1 MTEPARGAARSAEDA
16 PPSGRQVIAV
26 LVGSGAIGFFIGAMA
41 YPTWHDALEPAQ
53 VLAGLVTYPQHN
65 LVYIYSTR
73 TLTVLHELLALLL
86 SSGVSER
93 TLALLLSGAIG
104 MLSLQALGLVV
115 LAVSG
120 HVQLATLSPVFIL
133 LTNATA
139 GGVTYPVYLMGAE
152 TTYGVIG
159 LSYGLL
165 TIGLIGAGQARW
177 GALLLGFGPALHP
190 TIGALM
196 IVAVVIAGVVGPR
209 SVWHSARGAA
219 RYFLAGVASAVL
231 YATFH
236 VLGVDPVPPALDLPS
251 VAQHWDAHR
260 QPFRL
265 LSARAT
271 ATYFSAILPALW
283 LWRFQHDVPEH
294 ARTLLRILVAAAVL
308 GGTLSAS
315 YWLIPPE
322 VPNVIPA
329 LMPSRLLNLNVI
341 SCMALII
348 GLSWRYRQSLGI
360 QATLATL
367 IVALPA
373 LSLWASLNGGERV
386 RAFFPWV
393 SMGVAGV
400 TVALLA
406 AFPRDDTALSHSRLR
421 QITWLR
427 RATTGALAATLLVA
441 IAVASAGFGDT
452 LQDSLEHRNDGL
464 FAAATGRPGLLLT
477 ARDLHLVQLRTRR
490 PVLLDGG
497 ALDALLYV
505 PDAAPETDRI
515 LQRVYGTT
523 LASLQQSHEGFLRG
537 EVGEALWQAR
547 TPAEWQDIAQAFGVT
562 DVLTDSGWTL
572 QLPVLASSTDFVLY
586 EIPRGR

>member
-1 MTEPARGAARSAEDA
+1 MAEDA

-26 LVGSGAIGFFIGAMA
+26 LVGSGAIGFFMGAVA

-271 ATYFSAILPALW
+271 ATVLQRDPAGA
-283 LWRFQHDVPEH
+283 VV
-294 ARTLLRILVAAAVL
+294 VA
-308 GGTLSAS
+308 LSA
-315 YWLIPPE
+315 
-322 VPNVIPA
+322 
-329 LMPSRLLNLNVI
+329 
-341 SCMALII
+341 
-348 GLSWRYRQSLGI
+348 
-360 QATLATL
+360 
-367 IVALPA
+367 
-373 LSLWASLNGGERV
+373 
-386 RAFFPWV
+386 
-393 SMGVAGV
+393 
-400 TVALLA
+400 
-406 AFPRDDTALSHSRLR
+406 
-421 QITWLR
+421 
-427 RATTGALAATLLVA
+427 
-441 IAVASAGFGDT
+441 
-452 LQDSLEHRNDGL
+452 
-464 FAAATGRPGLLLT
+464 
-477 ARDLHLVQLRTRR
+477 
-490 PVLLDGG
+490 
-497 ALDALLYV
+497 
-505 PDAAPETDRI
+505 
-515 LQRVYGTT
+515 
-523 LASLQQSHEGFLRG
+523 
-537 EVGEALWQAR
+537 
-547 TPAEWQDIAQAFGVT
+547 
-562 DVLTDSGWTL
+562 
-572 QLPVLASSTDFVLY
+572 
-586 EIPRGR
+586 